1 MVYTKELK
9 DVLLGDPHAILG
21 KNGITDDYISHIL
34 KLLKKYRIIKI
45 KALKS
50 VATKSNIKDLANT
63 VSEATKSFLLDVR
76 GRLS

>member
-45 KALKS
+45 K
-50 VATKSNIKDLANT
+50 
-63 VSEATKSFLLDVR
+63 E
-76 GRLS
+76 